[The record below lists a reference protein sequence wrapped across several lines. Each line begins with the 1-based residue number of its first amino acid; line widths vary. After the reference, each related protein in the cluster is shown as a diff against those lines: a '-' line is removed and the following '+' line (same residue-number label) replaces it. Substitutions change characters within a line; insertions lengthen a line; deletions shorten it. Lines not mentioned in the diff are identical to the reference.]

1 MMAEASGG
9 LGLGPGLGL
18 GLRERTRRAVRAE
31 LMTVAM
37 ELFARKGYDATTIE
51 EIAAA
56 AGMSRSSFFR
66 YFASKEDVVLDHL
79 DALGESLAEALAQR
93 PADEDAWTALRRAF
107 DVLLVCHV
115 RDPQGALAL
124 RQMLDGNPAL
134 RARNLEKQCGWH
146 DRLIPHI
153 AARLGSAPD
162 PASADTGINARPEA
176 VIGAALA
183 CLEAAKRAW
192 MAADCRAPLD
202 KVLDDVMRTVRPG
215 AF

>member
-1 MMAEASGG
+1 MAEASGG
-9 LGLGPGLGL
+9 LGLGL

-37 ELFARKGYDATTIE
+37 DLFARKGYDATTID

-56 AGMSRSSFFR
+56 AGVSRSSFFR

-93 PADEDAWTALRRAF
+93 PAGEDAWTALRRAF
-107 DVLLVCHV
+107 DVLLAYHA
-115 RDPQGALAL
+115 RDPQGARGL

-134 RARNLEKQCGWH
+134 RARNLDKQCGWH

-153 AARLGSAPD
+153 AARLGPAPAPD
-162 PASADTGINARPEA
+162 PADTGINARPEA

-192 MAADCRAPLD
+192 MAAGCRAPLD